1 MSTPVTE
8 LPPKKKHAPY
18 VPETMEMKEFTLRA
32 VLIGLVMTAI
42 LGSANAYLGLKAGMT
57 IAATYPAAVIGMALL
72 RLMKGSLLEENIAR
86 TVGSIGESVAAGAV
100 FTIPAFVMAGLWP
113 GLTGDQYWK
122 AVALMLIGGTLGI
135 LFVTLLRRVMV
146 EDPELPYPESVAAS
160 EIHKAGQQGAKAAKI
175 LFANMGFGA
184 FMFLLGALNVFSP
197 SNTFAVKIS
206 DLGKKLLLRTST
218 NPNVATTVTGGASLF
233 TMPDISP
240 AYLGVGYII
249 GPRLA
254 ALNFAGGVLAWGLL
268 VPLLTF
274 TIGPYIQAAQP
285 AGQSLAWTTLAG
297 AIYYSIVRPIAVGG
311 MLVGATYTLFKM
323 RKQLAVGMGRAI
335 SDLKKSAAVH
345 AATNRTERDLPAK
358 VVFAGIAVVFAAM
371 LVLYYYF
378 ISGAGN
384 LSSSKIIAGS
394 LVAAGVM
401 VIVGFFFAAVSGNL
415 VGMIG
420 SSNNPVSGLTLCTLV
435 IAALLMVAL
444 GVSGTGGVAAVLG
457 VAAVICVSSA
467 VAGEMLQDLKVGHI
481 LGGTPSKMQIGDLL
495 GIIVA
500 SLVLFFPLA
509 VLDKAY
515 HFGSPALSAP
525 QAGLM
530 AMLSKGI
537 VGGDMA
543 WPLVVVGILL
553 GIAMIMI
560 EVKSVMLF
568 SVGMYLPLG
577 TTFAIFVGGIIRW
590 ITDSLRNRRNLNDA
604 QKARVDNAGVLT
616 ASGLIAGEALC
627 GIVVAGIIARKIAG
641 NPNAEAKLYQF
652 AIGDHPITT
661 LIALA
666 VLVAVMIWVPL
677 ANAGRP
683 EDPAPPTAI
692 M

>member
-1 MSTPVTE
+1 MSTVA
-8 LPPKKKHAPY
+8 PPPLKKHVPY
-18 VPETMEMKEFTLRA
+18 VPETMEMKEFTFRA
-32 VLIGLVMTAI
+32 LLIGLVMTAI

-72 RLMKGSLLEENIAR
+72 RLMKGTLLEENIAR

-113 GLTGDQYWK
+113 GLTRERYWNS
-122 AVALMLIGGTLGI
+122 VALMVIGGTLGI

-175 LFANMGFGA
+175 LFANMGFGG
-184 FMFLLGALNVFSP
+184 FMYLLGAVNVFSAN
-197 SNTFAVKIS
+197 NTFPVKIS
-206 DLGKKLLLRTST
+206 ALGKRLLLRTGT
-218 NPNVATTVTGGASLF
+218 NPNVATTITGGATLM
-233 TMPDISP
+233 TAPDISP

-254 ALNFAGGVLAWGLL
+254 SLNFAGGLLAWGLL

-285 AGQSLAWTTLAG
+285 AGQTLSWSLLAG

-311 MLVGATYTLFKM
+311 MLVGASYTLFKM
-323 RKQLAVGMGRAI
+323 RKQLGAGMGRAV
-335 SDLKKSAAVH
+335 SDLKKSAAAH
-345 AATNRTERDLPAK
+345 AATNRTERDLPSK
-358 VVFAGIAVVFAAM
+358 VIFAGVALVFLAMIA
-371 LVLYYYF
+371 LYYYF
-378 ISGAGN
+378 IGAAGT
-384 LSSSKIIAGS
+384 LSTSQVITASV
-394 LVAAGVM
+394 VAALVM
-401 VIVGFFFAAVSGNL
+401 IVLGFFFAAVSGNL
-415 VGMIG
+415 VGLIG

-457 VAAVICVSSA
+457 VAAVVCVSSA

-481 LGGTPSKMQIGDLL
+481 LGGTPSKMQIGDLF
-495 GIIVA
+495 GIVVA

-509 VLDKAY
+509 ILDRAY
-515 HFGSPALSAP
+515 HFGSSALPAP

-553 GIAMIMI
+553 GISMIMI

-568 SVGMYLPLG
+568 AVGMYLPLG
-577 TTFAIFVGGIIRW
+577 TTFAIFVGGVIRW
-590 ITDSLRNRRNLNDA
+590 VTDKIRDRRGYNDA
-604 QKARVDNAGVLT
+604 QKARVENAGVLT

-627 GIVVAGIIARKIAG
+627 GLVIAG
-641 NPNAEAKLYQF
+641 LVGSGK
-652 AIGDHPITT
+652 DVT
-661 LIALA
+661 LVHWTPSFWLALA
-666 VLVAVMIWVPL
+666 ALAILVLAMVRVPL
-677 ANAGRP
+677 ANAGSP
-683 EDPAPPTAI
+683 DEPAPPTAI